1 MGLAWENTLR
11 YIEDLK
17 GVKEL
22 AKRNALE
29 LASKLRI
36 SPEEARIRIGPR
48 NYILLSVESLAGLA
62 ERASAILGG
71 ATAKEV
77 LYYLGESLGRAEAGF
92 VFSTYG
98 LEDEVM
104 QCWERC
110 LHAPYFLA
118 AGGVARVE
126 ILLFDAEMKEGLLA
140 LCETRDSV
148 LAEELARAGVEPP
161 TCSLI
166 SGYLA
171 GWLGEATGA
180 KLAAREIL
188 CRASGDP
195 VCRFVVGKPKRLYE
209 LLKREDLRKPSEDYG
224 EVKLEFEW

>member
-1 MGLAWENTLR
+1 MAWENALK

-36 SPEEARIRIGPR
+36 SPEDARIRIGSR

-62 ERASAILGG
+62 RRASAILGG

-77 LYYLGESLGRAEAGF
+77 LYYLGESLGRAEADF
-92 VFSTYG
+92 VFLTYG

-118 AGGVARVE
+118 AGGVAG
-126 ILLFDAEMKEGLLA
+126 LPLFLRRQVFEDRPLRGERRPREG
-140 LCETRDSV
+140 V
-148 LAEELARAGVEPP
+148 HGARKAGQVP
-161 TCSLI
+161 
-166 SGYLA
+166 
-171 GWLGEATGA
+171 
-180 KLAAREIL
+180 
-188 CRASGDP
+188 
-195 VCRFVVGKPKRLYE
+195 
-209 LLKREDLRKPSEDYG
+209 
-224 EVKLEFEW
+224 